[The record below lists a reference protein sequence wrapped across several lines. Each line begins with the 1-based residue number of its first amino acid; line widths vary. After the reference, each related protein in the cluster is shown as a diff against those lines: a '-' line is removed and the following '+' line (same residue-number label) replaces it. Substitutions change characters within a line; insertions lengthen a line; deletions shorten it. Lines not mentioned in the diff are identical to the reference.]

1 MFICVYVRRIHV
13 SILFTTV
20 TSSLSNKKKK
30 KNGHYFFKILDRFN
44 GYVKDRM
51 TRSTSR

>member
-30 KNGHYFFKILDRFN
+30 KKMDIIFLKYSIALTD
-44 GYVKDRM
+44 M
-51 TRSTSR
+51 